1 MLDLLVQLLSMNSYV
16 KLSIWLQFS
25 KVWFEDYTQWI
36 VLALWTVSE
45 NIFPPSQLIYLS
57 EVSVNLLK
65 SCFCY
70 LVPKEIIRVPML
82 FGLWLQF
89 CFLKLRIRGHLSRA
103 HYRDIAKKAVVWLS
117 TEPVLSFLIFCIH
130 GTSIS
135 KITKAKD
142 SMLYQRDY

>member
-103 HYRDIAKKAVVWLS
+103 HYRDIAKKSCDLTIHRA
-117 TEPVLSFLIFCIH
+117 SFEFFNFLHSWYKHFKNH
-130 GTSIS
+130 KG
-135 KITKAKD
+135 
-142 SMLYQRDY
+142 